1 MATKNEKMMIDTI
14 YQQTVS
20 KAEEKIAKQLAE
32 DQEERGFE
40 HGSALYG
47 VLKRDLEKAT
57 AGINVIYEYNEEY
70 DMNMVATHENNVM
83 KYDATATRLLKA
95 VEAINTYV
103 L

>member
-1 MATKNEKMMIDTI
+1 MATKNEKMLIDTI
-14 YQQTVS
+14 YQQAVI
-20 KAEEKIAKQLAE
+20 KAEEKLAKQLAE
-32 DQEERGFE
+32 DRAERGFE
-40 HGSALYG
+40 NGSALYG
-47 VLKRDLEKAT
+47 ALKRDLEKAT
-57 AGINVIYEYNEEY
+57 KGIGIIYEYDEEY